1 MENSKVTRSW
11 GVAMAIVAAVVCIA
25 AAALT
30 LTTVAKAQQAPQ
42 PFTTVVTHWL
52 PQPVLEAKFRERILK
67 DNEAIAAVLNAL
79 ADPQRARTGQKS
91 LKDNQ
96 AIGEVLNV
104 LADPKRAWTDEKNP
118 SIGLFPNTYLANA
131 RLWTKT
137 GWTEEWSEILKELR
151 AIFAQ
156 GGQPVITTVTVLI
169 EYQPNIGIT
178 EQKLDIDAIARI
190 RMTFSASPDGH
201 VLEGT
206 LKHSRVCE
214 IY

>member
-11 GVAMAIVAAVVCIA
+11 GVAVAIIAAVVCIA

-30 LTTVAKAQQAPQ
+30 LTNLAKAQQTPQ
-42 PFTTVVTHWL
+42 PGTAVVTYWL

-67 DNEAIAAVLNAL
+67 DNEAIAAVLKAL
-79 ADPQRARTGQKS
+79 ADPPRARPDQKS
-91 LKDNQ
+91 LKDNM
-96 AIGEVLNV
+96 AIAEVLNV
-104 LADPKRAWTDEKNP
+104 LADPQKAWTDERNLP
-118 SIGLFPNTYLANA
+118 VGLFPNTYLANA

-137 GWTEEWSEILKELR
+137 GWSEKWPEILGELK

-156 GGQPVITTVTVLI
+156 GGQPVITSVTVLI
-169 EYQPNIGIT
+169 EYQPNIGIK
-178 EQKLDIDAIARI
+178 ELALDIDAIARI

-201 VLEGT
+201 VFEGT

-214 IY
+214 II

>member
-1 MENSKVTRSW
+1 MENTKVTRSW
-11 GVAMAIVAAVVCIA
+11 GVAVAIVAAVVCIA

-30 LTTVAKAQQAPQ
+30 LTTVAKAQQTPQ
-42 PFTTVVTHWL
+42 PGTAVVTHWL

-67 DNEAIAAVLNAL
+67 DNQAIAEVLNAL
-79 ADPQRARTGQKS
+79 ADPPRARPDQKI
-91 LKDNQ
+91 LKDNK
-96 AIGEVLNV
+96 AIAELLDA
-104 LADPKRAWTDEKNP
+104 LADPQRSWTDEKNLP
-118 SIGLFPNTYLANA
+118 GGLFPNTYLANA

-137 GWTEEWSEILKELR
+137 GWSGDWLEILKELK

-156 GGQPVITTVTVLI
+156 GGQPVITSVTVLI
-169 EYQPNIGIT
+169 EYQPNIGI
-178 EQKLDIDAIARI
+178 LDINNDIDAIAKI

-214 IY
+214 VI